1 MPEEEKFEDAPSGWV
16 NLNKPGD
23 YVKATL
29 LDIKT
34 PTEVDQY
41 GKIRRVF
48 TLKVWEGEFHPLKED
63 KTLGEKVTLKAGDV
77 MRFTSKDAID
87 AQMTQTKL
95 DQKIILRLAELK
107 PTKKGNPA
115 KIVKLQNGPMDAEA
129 VAERADF
136 KSN

>member
-16 NLNKPGD
+16 NFNKVGD

-34 PTEVDQY
+34 PTEPDQW

-48 TLKVWEGEFHPLKED
+48 TLKVWEGEYHPQNED
-63 KTLGEKVTLKAGDV
+63 KTLGAKVTLQPGEIV
-77 MRFTSKDAID
+77 RFTSKDAID

-95 DQKIILRLAELK
+95 DQKIILRFTESK
-107 PTKKGNPA
+107 PTKKGNNA
-115 KIVKLQNGPMDAEA
+115 KIIKVQNGPMDAAA
-129 VAERADF
+129 VAERNDF
-136 KSN
+136 KSS